1 MKTAKSLLALKD
13 GIECWRLLRDED
25 QAKEVLKPFVTTLQQ
40 SKSNGGI
47 AHKEPFVL
55 SSNYINM
62 LKLIIGDS
70 SPVNDSTWC
79 WNDELWKCDYGNELA
94 KEDCWIKDIVVAMIA
109 CYFEKESKV
118 QSCSFIRM
126 CQCLSARESSFA
138 SCIFPGLIYSLL
150 DGESSDQKQDK
161 LSIRDLV
168 LSDTAVGSPT
178 GKMNKS
184 ITHCFARIL
193 SSCCDSDDSSAAPYA
208 VKVVLGTLEMLHS
221 VTKQRFISS
230 SYHKKNSSELPKEYS
245 STSKKSRK
253 STDTKT
259 HILPNPPTW
268 RGVPFGVVLRLD
280 GLDIARAYLKLNQY
294 YSAIYFW

>member
-1 MKTAKSLLALKD
+1 
-13 GIECWRLLRDED
+13 
-25 QAKEVLKPFVTTLQQ
+25 
-40 SKSNGGI
+40 
-47 AHKEPFVL
+47 
-55 SSNYINM
+55 
-62 LKLIIGDS
+62 
-70 SPVNDSTWC
+70 
-79 WNDELWKCDYGNELA
+79 
-94 KEDCWIKDIVVAMIA
+94 
-109 CYFEKESKV
+109 
-118 QSCSFIRM
+118 M